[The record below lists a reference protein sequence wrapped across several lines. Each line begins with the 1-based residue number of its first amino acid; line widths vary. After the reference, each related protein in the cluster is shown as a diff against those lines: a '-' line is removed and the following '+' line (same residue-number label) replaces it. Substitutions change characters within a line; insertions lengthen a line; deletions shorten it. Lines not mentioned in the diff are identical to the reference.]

1 MKKRDFLGVVIGVL
15 VVIKLGLQIL
25 QKLDFI

>member
-1 MKKRDFLGVVIGVL
+1 MRRRDFLGIVIGIL

-25 QKLDFI
+25 QKIDFI